1 MKRIHI
7 LGLVLVVS
15 VIFATSALAAPLT
28 ANHTYQV
35 QLFTMSASGH
45 QNPTAAG
52 QMNATTDANGKL
64 TFQFS
69 DAPDTSTAPFLMV
82 QVMDSVNGQN
92 QVVRQ
97 TLVPAPL
104 AGQQVQMGINE
115 VSYRQTQAAL
125 QAMQSAAGSG
135 NAAFHVMFPLTMIP
149 SGAISSAD
157 AGDFGRAADDA
168 ATTFQNYLT
177 QNGVTADQMT
187 AFQGGLL
194 DAMRSYAATN
204 KSAVDQTNPTT
215 ATNLYGQAGAQFMTA
230 MIQAG
235 TNAGINPALLAAAYD
250 QAGQA
255 IDNSAS
261 MANLPTQEIAALQ
274 ANFMLGAQ
282 ECQLQ
287 SQMLGYNSAMREFDA
302 QTQNFTDAVTKVQS
316 SMVQT
321 HQQFQQVFA
330 DQTALPDQS
339 TIDQAFSSMQTA
351 MQNAFGTF
359 DQATTADSTQ
369 VDSMLGVMA
378 NAMGGSGGG
387 MMGGGGMMSGS
398 TLSGMGFGMMQTTLG
413 GAQQNWS
420 TMMVAAG
427 NLIAAA
433 PNLSYPSATGG
444 QITTDLTSQLTTA
457 GGAAPTAPDW
467 SQLPEGPDKSLL
479 ELQYDLML
487 VHLIDMQAVANATQN
502 GVQSLTQSDLATI
515 SATDLAN
522 RQMIRQSIQGLSD
535 TQMEALMAALTPF
548 TPPQFLAPPSA

>member
-1 MKRIHI
+1 MKRNYT
-7 LGLVLVVS
+7 LGLALVFS

-28 ANHTYQV
+28 ANHSYTV
-35 QLFTMSASGH
+35 QLSTLSASG
-45 QNPTAAG
+45 QQTAG
-52 QMNATTDANGKL
+52 EQMNATTDANGKL

-69 DAPDTSTAPFLMV
+69 DAPDTSTATFLMV

-97 TLVPAPL
+97 TLVPAPM

-135 NAAFHVMFPLTMIP
+135 NAAFQVMFPLTMIP

-157 AGDFGRAADDA
+157 AGDFGQAAGDA
-168 ATTFQNYLT
+168 ATTFRNYLT
-177 QNGVTADQMT
+177 QNGVTAGQMA
-187 AFQGGLL
+187 AFQSGLL

-204 KSAVDQTNPTT
+204 YSAVDQTDPTT

-235 TNAGINPALLAAAYD
+235 TDAGIDPALLTAAYD

-255 IDNSAS
+255 IEHSSA
-261 MANLPTQEIAALQ
+261 MTNLPTQEIAAMQ

-287 SQMLGYNSAMREFDA
+287 SQLRGFASAMPVVDA
-302 QTQNFTDAVTKVQS
+302 SPTQKQTFTSAMTALQS

-321 HQQFQQVFA
+321 HQQFQQTFA
-330 DQTALPDQS
+330 DQSALPDQS
-339 TIDQAFSSMQTA
+339 TIDQVFSSIQTA

-359 DQATTADSTQ
+359 DRQTTATSTQ
-369 VDSMLGVMA
+369 ISDMLGVMA

-413 GAQQNWS
+413 GSQQNWS
-420 TMMVAAG
+420 TMMVAAT
-427 NLIAAA
+427 NL
-433 PNLSYPSATGG
+433 L
-444 QITTDLTSQLTTA
+444 TTVPGLTYSPVTADLVSQLS
-457 GGAAPTAPDW
+457 AADVPTAPDW
-467 SQLPEGPDKSLL
+467 SQVQDGPYKSLL
-479 ELQYDLML
+479 QLQYDLML
-487 VHLIDMQAVANATQN
+487 VHLIDMQAVAD
-502 GVQSLTQSDLATI
+502 LTPPLSQADLAPI
-515 SATDLAN
+515 SAQDLAN
-522 RQMIRQSIQGLSD
+522 RQMIRQNIQGLSD
-535 TQMEALMAALTPF
+535 SQMEALMAALS
-548 TPPQFLAPPSA
+548 PPHFLWGS

>member
-1 MKRIHI
+1 
-7 LGLVLVVS
+7 
-15 VIFATSALAAPLT
+15 
-28 ANHTYQV
+28 
-35 QLFTMSASGH
+35 
-45 QNPTAAG
+45 
-52 QMNATTDANGKL
+52 
-64 TFQFS
+64 
-69 DAPDTSTAPFLMV
+69 
-82 QVMDSVNGQN
+82 
-92 QVVRQ
+92 
-97 TLVPAPL
+97 
-104 AGQQVQMGINE
+104 
-115 VSYRQTQAAL
+115 
-125 QAMQSAAGSG
+125 
-135 NAAFHVMFPLTMIP
+135 
-149 SGAISSAD
+149 
-157 AGDFGRAADDA
+157 
-168 ATTFQNYLT
+168 
-177 QNGVTADQMT
+177 
-187 AFQGGLL
+187 
-194 DAMRSYAATN
+194 
-204 KSAVDQTNPTT
+204 
-215 ATNLYGQAGAQFMTA
+215 MTA

-235 TNAGINPALLAAAYD
+235 ADAGIDPALLTAAYD

-255 IDNSAS
+255 IDHSSA
-261 MANLPTQEIAALQ
+261 MTNLPTQEIAAMQ

-287 SQMLGYNSAMREFDA
+287 SQMLGYNSAMRKFDA
-302 QTQNFTDAVTKVQS
+302 QTQNFTDAVTKVQNA
-316 SMVQT
+316 MVQT

-378 NAMGGSGGG
+378 NAMGGSGSG

-457 GGAAPTAPDW
+457 GGAAPTDLT